1 LKNIDFDPIYPLTG
15 PVYVENAEVGDVLTV
30 DLLKIELHDYGWQA
44 IVGGFRLL
52 TDRFPNPKLSI
63 YKIDKLNRTINYNDK
78 VKIPLKPFAGM
89 MGVAQNTD
97 ELLSTIP
104 PRKKWWENF
113 AVKIFKAILLSISL
127 LAKKVIRMVTILMD
141 YDFANRSKGSIPTL
155 VVFKVIP

>member
-1 LKNIDFDPIYPLTG
+1 M
-15 PVYVENAEVGDVLTV
+15 
-30 DLLKIELHDYGWQA
+30 
-44 IVGGFRLL
+44 

-89 MGVAQNTD
+89 MGVAPNTD